1 MFCVLEIQPYVPL
14 PRFRRRFA
22 KKAQPSI
29 EKVAV
34 RGGAF
39 FYKVTVQA
47 EKNGYADVS
56 FLPFYIG
63 TAAQRILPCG
73 EIRQDL
79 PTPLRLYSPRIFPT
93 VLFLNSARTFLQKN
107 RVAFQNCILGIID
120 PNGALQTAVCDF
132 VPFVKSMRIFCENK
146 ASYETV
152 QSEILSSNG
161 LSVILCDTPE
171 ALTGCDVLLSPYT
184 VTTDGKLG
192 TLTVLRGGKTVLAG
206 EGIALPPEYESRR
219 PAGTD
224 PLLFASALYA
234 CCNALALRDL
244 QYERFS
250 PLPPT
255 KTEGMY

>member
-1 MFCVLEIQPYVPL
+1 MFCVLEIKPYIAL
-14 PRFRRRFA
+14 PRFRRRFS
-22 KKAQPSI
+22 KNTQPSI

-39 FYKVTVQA
+39 FYKATVQA
-47 EKNGYADVS
+47 EKNGYADLS

-79 PTPLRLYSPRIFPT
+79 PAPLRLYSPRIFPT
-93 VLFLNSARTFLQKN
+93 VLFLNSARAFLQKN
-107 RVAFQNCILGIID
+107 RVLFQNCTLGIID
-120 PNGALQTAVCDF
+120 PNGTLQTAVCDF
-132 VPFVKSMRIFCENK
+132 VPLVKSMRIFCENK
-146 ASYETV
+146 ASYDTV

-161 LSVILCDTPE
+161 LSVLLCVTPE

-184 VTTDGKLG
+184 VTADGQFG

-234 CCNALALRDL
+234 CCNVLALRNL
-244 QYERFS
+244 QYEKFTS
-250 PLPPT
+250 LSST
-255 KTEGMY
+255 KTVGMY